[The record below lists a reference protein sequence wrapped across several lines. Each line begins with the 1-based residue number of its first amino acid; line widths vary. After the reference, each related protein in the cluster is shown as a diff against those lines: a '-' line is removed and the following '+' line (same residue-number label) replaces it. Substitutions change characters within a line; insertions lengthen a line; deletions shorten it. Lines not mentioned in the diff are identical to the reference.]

1 MVGDESLI
9 IVMRAEATSDDVAHI
24 LDRLSEIDAE
34 AHVSEGAQRTVIGI
48 IGDRIRVQQLPWEAF
63 PGVERAVPV
72 LKPFKLVSRDF
83 QSEDSVVAVGTALV
97 GGGNF
102 AAIAGPC
109 AVESRDQLFASAEA
123 VMKAGATILRGDAF
137 KPRTS
142 PYSFQGLGEE
152 GLELLASA
160 REEFGLPFQVEI
172 LDPRDID
179 LVVAYADMIR
189 VGTRNMSNYALLSEL
204 GKQPRPVMLKR
215 GLTARIEEWLNAAE
229 YIFKEGNHNVILCER
244 GIRTFE
250 TATRNTLDISA
261 VPVVKS
267 LSHLPII
274 VDPSHSAG
282 RRELVAPLARAAVAC
297 GADGFMVDVHPSPE
311 TALVDGP
318 QAILPAEYEA
328 LMDDVRALADA
339 MAAEGARIVSGGTEN
354 HMFLVD
360 LRSLD
365 EELTGKEAASF
376 LDDHGITLNRNAIP
390 FDPRSPFITSGVR
403 IGTPAVTTAG
413 MGEDEM
419 VTLGRSIVRLL
430 SAREDADAVATIR
443 KDVDGLI
450 EAFPAYPEG
459 FKGYV

>member
-1 MVGDESLI
+1 MPGDESLI
-9 IVMRAEATSDDVAHI
+9 IVMRAEATSDDVDHI

-72 LKPFKLVSRDF
+72 LKPFKFVSRDF
-83 QSEDSVVAVGTALV
+83 QPEDSVVAVGTALV

-102 AAIAGPC
+102 APIAGPC

-142 PYSFQGLGEE
+142 PYSFQGLGEQ

-189 VGTRNMSNYALLSEL
+189 VGTRNMANYALLSEL

-215 GLTARIEEWLNAAE
+215 GFTARIEEWLNAAE

-274 VDPSHSAG
+274 VDPSHSGG

-297 GADGFMVDVHPSPE
+297 GADGFMVDVHPAPE

-339 MAAEGARIVSGGTEN
+339 M
-354 HMFLVD
+354 
-360 LRSLD
+360 
-365 EELTGKEAASF
+365 
-376 LDDHGITLNRNAIP
+376 
-390 FDPRSPFITSGVR
+390 
-403 IGTPAVTTAG
+403 GTP
-413 MGEDEM
+413 
-419 VTLGRSIVRLL
+419 I
-430 SAREDADAVATIR
+430 
-443 KDVDGLI
+443 
-450 EAFPAYPEG
+450 
-459 FKGYV
+459 